1 MPLTPFDPTAPADN
15 TAASAG
21 ASAIR
26 NLTQLIINFLSVS
39 FNMTT
44 GVLNPAAV
52 PNGLPTPYGT
62 AGQVL
67 TSTGASTAPTWNTP
81 GNIIT
86 GMMQMWGVSTPPSGW
101 LNCDGSTP
109 LIATYPALAA
119 LFGTT
124 FGGNGSTTFGLPD
137 SRGRV
142 MVGIGTGTGG
152 GATAWTIGEQM
163 GEETHLLATGE
174 MPAHTHAEQDG
185 TSGWARYSGQH
196 QNGTQPA
203 GIYPVVTGVGN
214 TSTGSVGGGAVH
226 NNLQPSLGIN
236 FIVKT

>member
-15 TAASAG
+15 TAVSAG
-21 ASAIR
+21 AAAIR

-44 GVLNPAAV
+44 GVLNAAAV
-52 PNGLPTPYGT
+52 PNGLPSPYGT

-67 TSTGASTAPTWNTP
+67 VSTGASTAPVWQTP
-81 GNIIT
+81 GNIST

-119 LFGTT
+119 LLGTT

-137 SRGRV
+137 MRGRAP
-142 MVGIGTGTGG
+142 VGIGTGTGG
-152 GATAWTIGEQM
+152 GATAWTLGEQT
-163 GEETHLLATGE
+163 GEETHLLVLTE
-174 MPAHTHAEQDG
+174 TPAHTHSFA
-185 TSGWARYSGQH
+185 WAQYSGQH

-203 GIYPVVTGVGN
+203 GVYPVVTG
-214 TSTGSVGGGAVH
+214 TGSTSSASAGGGLAH